1 MSEFQTVRGMRD
13 FLPKEAAV
21 MKYVEGITREL
32 AELYGF
38 QEIITPLVE
47 SYGLLAAKS
56 GEEIRQ
62 RMYAFEDLGK
72 RKVALRPEFTA
83 SIARLMTTV
92 LRNQPKPIRLYSLG
106 SVYRYDEPQYGRYRE
121 IWQSNYELIGATKP
135 EADVEILAL
144 TNDLLQRIGLHEYH
158 FKIGH
163 VGVVRG
169 ILSAEGVKEK
179 DQSRVMQL
187 LDKKQWNDALTLVRE
202 LRVSDRCVAA
212 LKRILE
218 IKGEDLDRVLKEI
231 GKTVKDYDKATAATA
246 NLEEIVSLLRDGG
259 INLDMTIE
267 AGFSRGLEYYTGAIY
282 EVSVPQFDVSIAGGG
297 RYDRLVELFG
307 GESTPAVG
315 IAHGIDR
322 LTLAME
328 KQHVEPQFPTSK
340 RVMIVPIGE
349 AAKGEALKIAIMLRN
364 AGLPVKL
371 EVMGRTV
378 SRALQDADRE
388 AISHAII
395 IGPKEVENKE
405 VTLREMKK
413 REQHTI
419 KVRSLVKEIKTAAA
433 EE

>member
-13 FLPKEAAV
+13 FLPKETAV

-38 QEIITPLVE
+38 QEIITPLIE

-62 RMYAFEDLGK
+62 RMYVFEDLGK

-83 SIARLMTTV
+83 SIARLMTTT
-92 LRNQPKPIRLYSLG
+92 LRNQPKPVRLYSVG
-106 SVYRYDEPQYGRYRE
+106 SLYRYDEPQYGRYRE
-121 IWQSNYELIGATKP
+121 FWQSNYELIGATKP

-144 TNDLLQRIGLHEYH
+144 TKDLLQRIGLHECH

-169 ILSAEGVKEK
+169 ILSTEGMKEE
-179 DQSRVMQL
+179 DQSRIMQL
-187 LDKKQWNDALTLVRE
+187 LDKRQWNDALAWARKLK
-202 LRVSDRCVAA
+202 VSDDCITT

-218 IKGEDLDRVLKEI
+218 IRGEDLGRVLKEI
-231 GKTVKDYDKATAATA
+231 GKTVKNYEKATAATE
-246 NLEEIVSLLRDGG
+246 NLKEIVSLLREG
-259 INLDMTIE
+259 DMNFNITIE

-282 EVSVPQFDVSIAGGG
+282 EVTVPQFDISIAGGG
-297 RYDRLVELFG
+297 RYDRLIELFG
-307 GESTPAVG
+307 GEPTPAVG

-322 LTLAME
+322 ITLAME
-328 KQHVEPQFPTSK
+328 KQQVKPQVPTSK
-340 RVMIVPIGE
+340 RVMIVSIGE
-349 AAKGEALKIAIMLRN
+349 EARGKALKIATMLRN
-364 AGLPVKL
+364 AGMSVKL

-378 SRALQDADRE
+378 SRALQDANRE

-395 IGPKEVENKE
+395 IGPKEIENKE
-405 VTLREMKK
+405 VTLRKMKK

-419 KVRSLVKEIKTAAA
+419 KIRNLLKEIKMTKEA
-433 EE
+433 

>member
-13 FLPKEAAV
+13 FLPKETAV

-38 QEIITPLVE
+38 QEIITPLIE

-62 RMYAFEDLGK
+62 RMYVFEDLGK

-83 SIARLMTTV
+83 SIARLMTTT
-92 LRNQPKPIRLYSLG
+92 LRNQPKPVRLYSVG
-106 SVYRYDEPQYGRYRE
+106 SLYRYDEPQYGRYRE
-121 IWQSNYELIGATKP
+121 FWQSNYELIGATKP

-144 TNDLLQRIGLHEYH
+144 TKDLLQRIGLHECH

-169 ILSAEGVKEK
+169 ILSTEGMKEE
-179 DQSRVMQL
+179 DQSRIMQL
-187 LDKKQWNDALTLVRE
+187 LDKRQWNDALAWARKLK
-202 LRVSDRCVAA
+202 VSDDCITT

-218 IKGEDLDRVLKEI
+218 IRGEDLGRVLKEI
-231 GKTVKDYDKATAATA
+231 GKTVKNYEKATAATE
-246 NLEEIVSLLRDGG
+246 NLKEIVSLLREG
-259 INLDMTIE
+259 DMNFNITIE

-282 EVSVPQFDVSIAGGG
+282 EVTVPQFDISIAGGG
-297 RYDRLVELFG
+297 RYDRLIELFG
-307 GESTPAVG
+307 GEPTPAVG

-322 LTLAME
+322 ITLAME
-328 KQHVEPQFPTSK
+328 KQQVKPQVPTSK
-340 RVMIVPIGE
+340 RVMIVSIGE
-349 AAKGEALKIAIMLRN
+349 EARGKALKIATMLRN
-364 AGLPVKL
+364 AGMSVKL

-378 SRALQDADRE
+378 SRALQDANRE

-395 IGPKEVENKE
+395 IGPKEIENKE

-419 KVRSLVKEIKTAAA
+419 KIRNLLKEIKMTKEA
-433 EE
+433 

>member
-38 QEIITPLVE
+38 QEIITPIIE
-47 SYGLLAAKS
+47 SYRLLAAKS

-62 RMYAFEDLGK
+62 RMYVFEDLGK

-83 SIARLMTTV
+83 SIARLMTTT
-92 LRNQPKPIRLYSLG
+92 LRNQPKPIRLYSVG

-135 EADVEILAL
+135 EADVEILSL
-144 TNDLLQRIGLHEYH
+144 TNDLLQRIGLHECH

-169 ILSAEGVKEK
+169 ILSAERVKEE
-179 DQSRVMQL
+179 DQNTIMQL
-187 LDKKQWNDALTLVRE
+187 LDKRQWNDALTLARE
-202 LRVSDRCVAA
+202 LKVSDNCIIT

-218 IKGEDLDRVLKEI
+218 IRGEDLDRVLKEI
-231 GKTVKDYDKATAATA
+231 GEAVKGYERASAASE
-246 NLEEIVSLLRDGG
+246 NLKEIVSLLREGG
-259 INLDMTIE
+259 VNFNMTIE

-282 EVSVPQFDVSIAGGG
+282 EVTVPQLDVSIAGGG
-297 RYDRLVELFG
+297 RYDRLIELFG
-307 GESTPAVG
+307 GEPTSAVG

-322 LTLAME
+322 MILAMK
-328 KQHVEPQFPTSK
+328 KQQVKPQVPTSK
-340 RVMIVPIGE
+340 RVMVVSIGE
-349 AAKGEALKIAIMLRN
+349 EARGEALKIATMLRN
-364 AGLPVKL
+364 AGVSVRL

-378 SRALQDADRE
+378 SRALQDANRE

-395 IGPKEVENKE
+395 IGPKEIENKE

-419 KVRSLVKEIKTAAA
+419 KIQNLLKEIKTTKEA
-433 EE
+433 